1 MIAPEN
7 LTEYHK
13 DILKEIGNIGA
24 GNAATALSELVNKS
38 VDMTLP
44 TVKLVP
50 FHEVVQIVGG
60 EETVVAATFF
70 RVAGDAPGNMFLIF
84 TLREAITLLRQ
95 LTGDPNIDEES
106 IFHSEIARSA
116 LQETGNILAGSY
128 LSSFSDFTGLNLS
141 PSVPFLT
148 VDMAAAVLSYGLME
162 MSQVSDYAIIIDT
175 QLRETE
181 HSSID
186 SHFLLLPDPDS
197 FQRIFKSLGVQ
208 VNE

>member
-1 MIAPEN
+1 MLNP
-7 LTEYHK
+7 
-13 DILKEIGNIGA
+13 
-24 GNAATALSELVNKS
+24 
-38 VDMTLP
+38 
-44 TVKLVP
+44 
-50 FHEVVQIVGG
+50 

-70 RVAGDAPGNMFLIF
+70 RVAGDAPGNMCLIF

-95 LTGDPNIDEES
+95 LTSDPIIDEES

-116 LQETGNILAGSY
+116 LQETGSILAGSY

-175 QLRETE
+175 QLKNGETE
-181 HSSID
+181 HSGID

-197 FQRIFKSLGVQ
+197 FQKIFKSLGVP